1 MINTANGV
9 DPTVCIANIGPK
21 QRRRR
26 LHGGLISL
34 AIGLILAIVLLATGV
49 SRPARLL
56 VLPFFYGF
64 AAGYFQYRE
73 KT

>member
-1 MINTANGV
+1 MIETGV
-9 DPTVCIANIGPK
+9 DPTICIANIGPN

-26 LHGGLISL
+26 LYGGLVSL
-34 AIGLILAIVLLATGV
+34 AIGIVVTIMLLATGA

-64 AAGYFQYRE
+64 AAGYFQFRE

>member
-1 MINTANGV
+1 MIETGV
-9 DPTVCIANIGPK
+9 DPNICIANIGPK

-26 LHGGLISL
+26 LHGGLASL
-34 AIGLILAIVLLATGV
+34 AIGIILTLVLLAMGAG
-49 SRPARLL
+49 RPTRLI

-64 AAGYFQYRE
+64 AAGYFQFRE